1 MAQQQLTRFE
11 EVALANLLGQR
22 YGDGL
27 VYLHSHADRLLL
39 KLAGRLGLVCE
50 QGYLTADGK
59 RFWQQRVE
67 RVAGMSRIRHE
78 WAPQPS

>member
-1 MAQQQLTRFE
+1 MAQLQLTRFE

-27 VYLHSHADRLLL
+27 VYLQSHADRLLL

-67 RVAGMSRIRHE
+67 RVSSMSRMRHE

>member
-1 MAQQQLTRFE
+1 MAKQQLTRFE

-27 VYLHSHADRLLL
+27 VYLQSHADRLLL
-39 KLAGRLGLVCE
+39 KLAGRLGLVCD

-59 RFWQQRVE
+59 RFWQQRSEYVP
-67 RVAGMSRIRHE
+67 GMSATRYD
-78 WAPQPS
+78 WVPQST